1 MPLFKIEKDRVELV
15 LQNDFRSEKELQTLV
30 QRNLGPI
37 FNCRLVAEEFST
49 GERHA
54 GRIDTLALSE
64 DNNPVIIEYKK
75 VESSDLI
82 NQSLFY
88 LSWLYDHRGDFELAA
103 QKALGKDVQI
113 DWSDI
118 RVICIAPNFRKYDMH
133 AIQVMNR
140 NIELWRY
147 RRFANNVFELEEV
160 FKQEEQAVASVS
172 TGGKNPVMV
181 AAGKKAAATRA
192 IGGWSFQKHL
202 EGKPAGIRNLM
213 EMVQDFMTGL
223 DAAVEE
229 SPKKFYVAYRTTQ
242 NIVCMEPQ
250 QQKVTLF
257 VKLDPKSVKGPAGIS
272 RDVSDVGHYGTGDLA
287 ITLKVPADF
296 EAAKPFLKQAYEEAG
311 G

>member
-1 MPLFKIEKDRVELV
+1 MPLFQIEKDRVEL
-15 LQNDFRSEKELQTLV
+15 LRQSDFRTEKELQTLI
-30 QRNLGPI
+30 QNNLDSI

-88 LSWLYDHRGDFELAA
+88 LSWLQDHHGDFELAA
-103 QKALGKDVQI
+103 QRQLGKDVEI

-133 AIQVMNR
+133 AIQVMGR
-140 NIELWRY
+140 DIELWKY
-147 RRFANNVFELEEV
+147 RRFANNVFELEEI
-160 FKQEEQAVASVS
+160 FKQEERSFSNAS
-172 TGGKNPVMV
+172 GKNPVMV

-192 IGGWSFQKHL
+192 LGVWAFEQHL
-202 EGKPAGIRNLM
+202 EGKPVGIRDLM
-213 EMVQDFMTGL
+213 HMVREFMTGL
-223 DAAVEE
+223 DVSVEE

-257 VKLDPKSVKGPAGIS
+257 VKLDPKIVSGPVGIS
-272 RDVSDVGHYGTGDLA
+272 RDVSGVGHYGTGDLA
-287 ITLKVPADF
+287 IILKSPLDF
-296 EAAKPFLKQAYEEAG
+296 EMAKPFLKRAYEEVG